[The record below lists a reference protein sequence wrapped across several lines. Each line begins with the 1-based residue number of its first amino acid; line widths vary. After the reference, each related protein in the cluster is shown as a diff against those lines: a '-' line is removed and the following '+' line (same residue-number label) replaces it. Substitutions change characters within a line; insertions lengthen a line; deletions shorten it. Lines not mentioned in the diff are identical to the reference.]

1 MRRPHGGKVALES
14 TSMAALVHLVR
25 HGEVENPDHVVY
37 GRLAGFGLSERGVEQ
52 ANDAARY
59 MSSRPIVAVWSSP
72 LERAI
77 ETAEKI
83 AARHQLPIRIED
95 GLTEWRL
102 ADAWEGCPWD
112 TLPQTHPGQLERYL
126 ETPWDLPFSSES
138 LEEAAD
144 RVAEVVR
151 LAHATHLG
159 GDVAIVSHQDPVQAA
174 LLLLTGGTLATQ
186 HVDKPMHATVYTLK
200 PSTPWE
206 LAARYDPEAQ
216 RQFPPV

>member
-1 MRRPHGGKVALES
+1 
-14 TSMAALVHLVR
+14 MASLIHLIR

-37 GRLAGFGLSERGVEQ
+37 GRLPAFGLSARGIEQ
-52 ANDAARY
+52 AADAARY
-59 MSSRPIVAVWSSP
+59 MATSPIVAVWSSP
-72 LERAI
+72 LQRAI
-77 ETAEKI
+77 DTAERI
-83 AARHQLPIRIED
+83 ASRHLLPIRIEE

-102 ADAWEGCPWD
+102 SDVWQGCPWD
-112 TLPQTHPGQLERYL
+112 SLPTRHPGQLERYL
-126 ETPWDLPFSSES
+126 ETPWDLPFSPES

-144 RVAEVVR
+144 RVAAVVR
-151 LAHATHLG
+151 LAHKVHPEG
-159 GDVAIVSHQDPVQAA
+159 EVAIVSHQDPVQAA

-200 PSTPWE
+200 PDTPWE